1 MMRDSFFCKIFVKVK
16 KNTVICNEKHK
27 NNSNHHLTIM
37 KKIFFFVCCIA
48 VAAYSFGQQALGQRP
63 RVKSPVVNS
72 DGTVTFNF
80 YDPTAQQVSVTGDFE
95 EIHWQTLPMEHQ
107 ENGLWTVTTKQPL
120 NPELYSYSLS
130 VDGQRF
136 IDPANSY
143 VNRDIST
150 LSNIFIVTGSDDD
163 KGHLYQVNDVPHGTL
178 SRVWYDSPTLGQQR
192 RMTVYLP
199 ASYDGK
205 KRFPVMYL
213 LHGHGGDETSWGDL
227 GRTSQIMDNLIAEG
241 KAVPMIVVMPN
252 GNPTC
257 NAAPGWWHEGMYTPD
272 GNAFNQR
279 GAKASMEESFMDIV
293 NFVDSHYKTIRKRSA
308 RAVTGLSMGGG
319 HTFGISRLYPTVFDY
334 YGLQSA
340 AARFNKGDAKFD
352 EQMSRLF
359 ASKPRLFWIAIGKE
373 DFLMQMNTELRHY
386 LDEHQYPY
394 EYYENDGGHIWR
406 NWRIY
411 LSMFAQK
418 IFKDK

>member
-1 MMRDSFFCKIFVKVK
+1 
-16 KNTVICNEKHK
+16 
-27 NNSNHHLTIM
+27 M
-37 KKIFFFVCCIA
+37 KRILSLAVCGLLA
-48 VAAYSFGQQALGQRP
+48 VGSVAQQQLGMRP
-63 RVKSPVVNS
+63 RVQSPVVNA

-80 YDPTAQQVSVTGDFE
+80 YDPTAQAVSVFGDFK
-95 EIHWQTLPMEHQ
+95 EISGQQLDMTRQ
-107 ENGLWTVTTKQPL
+107 DNGIWSVTTSPL
-120 NPELYSYSLS
+120 APELYSYSLT

-150 LSNIFIVTGSDDD
+150 LSNIFIVSKTDSD
-163 KGHLYQVNDVPHGTL
+163 KGHLYTVNNVPHGTL

-192 RMTVYLP
+192 RMTIYLP
-199 ASYDGK
+199 PTYDGK

-213 LHGHGGDETSWGDL
+213 LHGHGGDETAWSDL

-241 KAVPMIVVMPN
+241 KCVPMIVVMPN

-279 GAKASMEESFMDIV
+279 GAKSTMEESFMDIV
-293 NFVDSHYKTIRKRSA
+293 NFVDSHYQTIQKRSA

-319 HTFGISRLYPTVFDY
+319 HTFGISRLYPQVFDY

-340 AARFNKGDAKFD
+340 ACRMPKELIPNTPNSMLNDDFD
-352 EQMSRLF
+352 GQMARLF
-359 ASKPRLFWIAIGKE
+359 ASKPKLFWIAIGKD
-373 DFLMQMNTELRHY
+373 DFLMQMNTELRQY
-386 LDEHQYPY
+386 LDAHHYPY

-411 LSMFAQK
+411 LTLFAQK
-418 IFKDK
+418 IFKE

>member
-1 MMRDSFFCKIFVKVK
+1 
-16 KNTVICNEKHK
+16 
-27 NNSNHHLTIM
+27 M
-37 KKIFFFVCCIA
+37 KRFIVMVCCCLMA
-48 VAAYSFGQQALGQRP
+48 LGSMAQQQLGQRP
-63 RVKSPVVNS
+63 RVKSPVVNA

-80 YDPTAQQVSVTGDFE
+80 YDPTAQHVSVNGDFR
-95 EIHWQTLPMEHQ
+95 EIGSQRLEMTKQ
-107 ENGLWTVTTKQPL
+107 DNGVWTVTTAPL

-136 IDPANSY
+136 VDPSNSY

-150 LSNIFIVTGSDDD
+150 LSNIFIVSKSSDD
-163 KGHLYQVNDVPHGTL
+163 KGHLYQVNNVPHGTL

-199 ASYDGK
+199 AAYDGK

-213 LHGHGGDETSWGDL
+213 LHGHGGDETAWGDL
-227 GRTSQIMDNLIAEG
+227 GRASQIMDNLIAEG
-241 KAVPMIVVMPN
+241 KCVPMIVVMPN

-279 GAKASMEESFMDIV
+279 GAKATMEESFLDIV
-293 NFVDSHYKTIRKRSA
+293 KYVDSHYQTIAKREG

-319 HTFGISRLYPTVFDY
+319 HTFGISRLYPETFDY

-340 AARFNKGDAKFD
+340 ATRMAFGGSDNQAKFD
-352 EQMSRLF
+352 EQMARLF
-359 ASKPRLFWIAIGKE
+359 NSKPKLYWIAIGKE
-373 DFLMQMNTELRHY
+373 DFLMQMNNDLRKY
-386 LDEHQYPY
+386 LDEKGYKY

-411 LSMFAQK
+411 LTMFAQK
-418 IFKDK
+418 IFK

>member
-1 MMRDSFFCKIFVKVK
+1 
-16 KNTVICNEKHK
+16 
-27 NNSNHHLTIM
+27 M
-37 KKIFFFVCCIA
+37 KKFMFLVCGCLMA
-48 VAAYSFGQQALGQRP
+48 MNSVAQQQLGQRA
-63 RVKSPVVNS
+63 RVQSPVVNA

-80 YDPTAQQVSVTGDFE
+80 YSPSAQRVSVSGDFD
-95 EIHWQTLPMEHQ
+95 EIRNQRLEMTKQ
-107 ENGLWTVTTKQPL
+107 ENGVWTVTTKAL

-136 IDPANSY
+136 VDPANSY

-150 LSNIFIVTGSDDD
+150 LSNIFIVTKSNDD
-163 KGHLYQVNDVPHGTL
+163 KGHLYSVNDVPHGTL

-199 ASYDGK
+199 AAYDGK
-205 KRFPVMYL
+205 KAFPVMYL
-213 LHGHGGDETSWGDL
+213 LHGHGGDETAWGDL
-227 GRTSQIMDNLIAEG
+227 GRASQIMDNLIAEG
-241 KAVPMIVVMPN
+241 KCVPMIVVMPN

-293 NFVDSHYKTIRKRSA
+293 NYVDSYYKTIKKRSG

-319 HTFGISRLYPTVFDY
+319 HTFGISRLYPETFDY

-340 AARFNKGDAKFD
+340 AARVQQNDAKFN

-359 ASKPRLFWIAIGKE
+359 SSKPKLFWIAIGKE
-373 DFLMQMNTELRHY
+373 DFLIQQNNGLRQY
-386 LDEHQYPY
+386 LDEHKYPY

-411 LSMFAQK
+411 LTMFAQK
-418 IFKDK
+418 IFRD

>member
-1 MMRDSFFCKIFVKVK
+1 
-16 KNTVICNEKHK
+16 
-27 NNSNHHLTIM
+27 M
-37 KKIFFFVCCIA
+37 KKFMFLVCGCLMA
-48 VAAYSFGQQALGQRP
+48 MNSVAQQQLGQRA
-63 RVKSPVVNS
+63 RVQSPVVNA

-80 YDPTAQQVSVTGDFE
+80 YSPSAQRVSVSGDFD
-95 EIHWQTLPMEHQ
+95 EIRSQRLEMTKQ
-107 ENGLWTVTTKQPL
+107 ENGVWTATTKVL
-120 NPELYSYSLS
+120 NPELYSYSLT

-136 IDPANSY
+136 VDPANSY

-150 LSNIFIVTGSDDD
+150 LSNIFIVTKSNDD
-163 KGHLYQVNDVPHGTL
+163 KGHLYSVNDVPHGTL

-199 ASYDGK
+199 AAYDGK
-205 KRFPVMYL
+205 KAFPVMYL
-213 LHGHGGDETSWGDL
+213 LHGHGGDETAWGDL
-227 GRTSQIMDNLIAEG
+227 GRASQIMDNLIAEG
-241 KAVPMIVVMPN
+241 KCVPMIVVMPN

-293 NFVDSHYKTIRKRSA
+293 NFVDSHYKTVKKRSG

-319 HTFGISRLYPTVFDY
+319 HTFGISRLYPETFDY

-340 AARFNKGDAKFD
+340 AARVQQNDAKFN

-359 ASKPRLFWIAIGKE
+359 SSKPKLFWIAIGKE
-373 DFLMQMNTELRHY
+373 DFLIQQNNGLRQY
-386 LDEHQYPY
+386 LDEHKYPY

-418 IFKDK
+418 IFRD

>member
-1 MMRDSFFCKIFVKVK
+1 
-16 KNTVICNEKHK
+16 
-27 NNSNHHLTIM
+27 M
-37 KKIFFFVCCIA
+37 KKFMFLVCGCLMA
-48 VAAYSFGQQALGQRP
+48 MNSVAQQQLGQRA
-63 RVKSPVVNS
+63 RVQSPVVNA

-80 YDPTAQQVSVTGDFE
+80 YSPSAQRVSVSGDFD
-95 EIHWQTLPMEHQ
+95 EIRNQRLEMTKQ
-107 ENGLWTVTTKQPL
+107 ENGVWTVTTKAL

-136 IDPANSY
+136 VDPANSY

-150 LSNIFIVTGSDDD
+150 LSNIFIVTKSNDD
-163 KGHLYQVNDVPHGTL
+163 KGHLYSVNDVPHGTL

-199 ASYDGK
+199 AAYDGK
-205 KRFPVMYL
+205 KVFPVMYL
-213 LHGHGGDETSWGDL
+213 LHGHGGDETAWGDL
-227 GRTSQIMDNLIAEG
+227 GRASQIMDNLIAEG
-241 KAVPMIVVMPN
+241 KCVPMIVVMPN
-252 GNPTC
+252 GNPAC

-293 NFVDSHYKTIRKRSA
+293 NYVDSHYKTIKKRSG

-319 HTFGISRLYPTVFDY
+319 HTFGISRLYPETFDY

-340 AARFNKGDAKFD
+340 AARVQQNDAKFN
-352 EQMSRLF
+352 EQMTRLF
-359 ASKPRLFWIAIGKE
+359 SSKPKLFWIAIGKE
-373 DFLMQMNTELRHY
+373 DFLIQQNNGLRQY
-386 LDEHQYPY
+386 LDEHKYPY

-411 LSMFAQK
+411 LTMFAQK
-418 IFKDK
+418 IFRD

>member
-1 MMRDSFFCKIFVKVK
+1 
-16 KNTVICNEKHK
+16 
-27 NNSNHHLTIM
+27 M
-37 KKIFFFVCCIA
+37 KRLFLSVCCCMMA
-48 VAAYSFGQQALGQRP
+48 VSSFSQQALGMRP
-63 RVKSPVVNS
+63 RVQSPVVNA

-80 YDPTAQQVSVTGDFE
+80 YSPRAQEVSVTGDFE
-95 EIHWQTLPMEHQ
+95 QIHWLTLPMVKQ
-107 ENGLWTVTTKQPL
+107 DNGVWTVTTKKL
-120 NPELYSYSLS
+120 APELYSYSLT

-136 IDPANSY
+136 VDPANSY

-150 LSNIFIVTGSDDD
+150 LSNIFIVTNSKDD
-163 KGHLYQVNDVPHGTL
+163 KGHLYQVNNVPHGTL

-199 ASYDGK
+199 AAYDGK

-213 LHGHGGDETSWGDL
+213 LHGHGGDETAWGDL

-272 GNAFNQR
+272 GNAFNNR
-279 GAKASMEESFMDIV
+279 GAKATMEESFMDIV
-293 NFVDSHYKTIRKRSA
+293 NYVDSHYRTIKKRSA

-319 HTFGISRLYPTVFDY
+319 HTFGISCLYPDVFDY
-334 YGLQSA
+334 YGLLSA
-340 AARFNKGDAKFD
+340 AARLKKDDAQFD
-352 EQMSRLF
+352 AQMARLF
-359 ASKPRLFWIAIGKE
+359 ASNPKLYWIAIGNE
-373 DFLMQMNTELRHY
+373 DFLLQMNNELRTY
-386 LDEHQYPY
+386 LDNHHYTY

-411 LSMFAQK
+411 LTMFAQRL
-418 IFKDK
+418 FR

>member
-1 MMRDSFFCKIFVKVK
+1 
-16 KNTVICNEKHK
+16 
-27 NNSNHHLTIM
+27 M
-37 KKIFFFVCCIA
+37 KKFMFLVCGCLMA
-48 VAAYSFGQQALGQRP
+48 MNSVAQQQLGQRA
-63 RVKSPVVNS
+63 RVQSPVVNA

-80 YDPTAQQVSVTGDFE
+80 YSPSAQRVSVSGDFD
-95 EIHWQTLPMEHQ
+95 EIRNQRLEMTKQ
-107 ENGLWTVTTKQPL
+107 ENGVWTVTTKAL

-136 IDPANSY
+136 VDPANSY

-150 LSNIFIVTGSDDD
+150 LSNIFIVTKSNDD
-163 KGHLYQVNDVPHGTL
+163 KGHLYSVNDVPHGTL

-199 ASYDGK
+199 AAYDGK
-205 KRFPVMYL
+205 KVFPVMYL
-213 LHGHGGDETSWGDL
+213 LHGHGGDETAWGDL
-227 GRTSQIMDNLIAEG
+227 GRASQIMDNLIAEG
-241 KAVPMIVVMPN
+241 KCVPMIVVMPN

-293 NFVDSHYKTIRKRSA
+293 NFVDSHYKTVKKRSG

-319 HTFGISRLYPTVFDY
+319 HTFGISRLYPETFDY

-340 AARFNKGDAKFD
+340 AARVQQNDAKFN

-359 ASKPRLFWIAIGKE
+359 SSKPKLFWIAIGKE
-373 DFLMQMNTELRHY
+373 DFLIQQNNGLRQY
-386 LDEHQYPY
+386 LDAHNYPY

-418 IFKDK
+418 IFRD

>member
-1 MMRDSFFCKIFVKVK
+1 
-16 KNTVICNEKHK
+16 
-27 NNSNHHLTIM
+27 M
-37 KKIFFFVCCIA
+37 KKFMFLVCGCLMA
-48 VAAYSFGQQALGQRP
+48 MNSVAQQQLGQRA
-63 RVKSPVVNS
+63 RVQSPVVNA

-80 YDPTAQQVSVTGDFE
+80 YSPSAQRVSVSGDFD
-95 EIHWQTLPMEHQ
+95 EIRNQRLEMTKQ
-107 ENGLWTVTTKQPL
+107 ENGVWTATTKVL

-136 IDPANSY
+136 VDPANSY

-150 LSNIFIVTGSDDD
+150 LSNIFIVTKSNDD
-163 KGHLYQVNDVPHGTL
+163 KGHLYSVNDVPHGTL

-199 ASYDGK
+199 AAYDGK
-205 KRFPVMYL
+205 KAFPVMYL
-213 LHGHGGDETSWGDL
+213 LHGHGGDETAWGDL
-227 GRTSQIMDNLIAEG
+227 GRASQIMDNLIAEG
-241 KAVPMIVVMPN
+241 KCVPMIVVMPN

-293 NFVDSHYKTIRKRSA
+293 NYVDSHYKTIKKRSG

-319 HTFGISRLYPTVFDY
+319 HTFGISRLYPETFDY

-340 AARFNKGDAKFD
+340 AARVQQNDAKFN
-352 EQMSRLF
+352 EQMTRLF
-359 ASKPRLFWIAIGKE
+359 SSKPKLFWIAIGKE
-373 DFLMQMNTELRHY
+373 DFLIQQNNGLRQY
-386 LDEHQYPY
+386 LDEHKYPY

-411 LSMFAQK
+411 LTMFAQK
-418 IFKDK
+418 IFRD

>member
-1 MMRDSFFCKIFVKVK
+1 MKRLMILASCCLIAMSSF
-16 KNTVICNEKHK
+16 
-27 NNSNHHLTIM
+27 
-37 KKIFFFVCCIA
+37 A
-48 VAAYSFGQQALGQRP
+48 QQQLGQRP
-63 RVKSPVVNS
+63 RVKSPVINA
-72 DGTVTFNF
+72 DGTVTFNL
-80 YDPTAQQVSVTGDFE
+80 YAPSAQRVSVSGDFE
-95 EIHWQTLPMEHQ
+95 EIHGKRLDMTKQ
-107 ENGLWTVTTKQPL
+107 ENGVWTVTTEAL

-136 IDPANSY
+136 IDPGNSY

-150 LSNIFIVTGSDDD
+150 LSNIFIVTKSADD
-163 KGHLYQVNDVPHGTL
+163 KGHLYSVNDVPHGTL

-199 ASYDGK
+199 AAYDGK
-205 KRFPVMYL
+205 KSFPVMYL
-213 LHGHGGDETSWGDL
+213 LHGHGGDETAWGDL
-227 GRTSQIMDNLIAEG
+227 GRASQIMDNLIAEG
-241 KAVPMIVVMPN
+241 KCVPMIVVMPN

-272 GNAFNQR
+272 GNAFRDR

-293 NFVDSHYKTIRKRSA
+293 NFIDSHYKTIAKRSG

-319 HTFGISRLYPTVFDY
+319 HTFGISRMYPETFDY

-340 AARFNKGDAKFD
+340 AARIPQDRAKFD
-352 EQMSRLF
+352 EQMARLF
-359 ASKPRLFWIAIGKE
+359 GSKPKLYWIAIGKE
-373 DFLMQMNTELRHY
+373 DFLIQGNTQLRQY
-386 LDEHQYPY
+386 LDSKGYPY

-411 LSMFAQK
+411 LTLFAQK
-418 IFKDK
+418 IFK

>member
-1 MMRDSFFCKIFVKVK
+1 
-16 KNTVICNEKHK
+16 
-27 NNSNHHLTIM
+27 M
-37 KKIFFFVCCIA
+37 KRILSLAVCGLLA
-48 VAAYSFGQQALGQRP
+48 VGSVAQQQLGMRP
-63 RVKSPVVNS
+63 RVQSPVVNA

-80 YDPTAQQVSVTGDFE
+80 YDPTAQAVSVFGDFK
-95 EIHWQTLPMEHQ
+95 EISGQQLDMTRQ
-107 ENGLWTVTTKQPL
+107 DNGIWTVTTSPL
-120 NPELYSYSLS
+120 APELYSYSLT

-150 LSNIFIVTGSDDD
+150 LSNIFIVSKTDSD
-163 KGHLYQVNDVPHGTL
+163 KGHLYAVNNVPHGTL

-192 RMTVYLP
+192 RMTIYLP
-199 ASYDGK
+199 PTYDGK

-213 LHGHGGDETSWGDL
+213 LHGHGGDETAWSDL
-227 GRTSQIMDNLIAEG
+227 GRTSQIMDNLIADG
-241 KAVPMIVVMPN
+241 KCVPMIVVMPN

-279 GAKASMEESFMDIV
+279 GAKSTMEESFMDIV
-293 NFVDSHYKTIRKRSA
+293 NFVDSHYQTIQKRSA

-319 HTFGISRLYPTVFDY
+319 HTFGISRFYPQVFDY

-340 AARFNKGDAKFD
+340 ACRMPKELIPNTPNSKLNDDFD
-352 EQMSRLF
+352 GQMARLF
-359 ASKPRLFWIAIGKE
+359 ASKPKLFWIAIGKD
-373 DFLMQMNTELRHY
+373 DFLMQMNTELRQY
-386 LDEHQYPY
+386 LDAHHYPY

-411 LSMFAQK
+411 LTLFAQK
-418 IFKDK
+418 IFKE

>member
-1 MMRDSFFCKIFVKVK
+1 
-16 KNTVICNEKHK
+16 
-27 NNSNHHLTIM
+27 M
-37 KKIFFFVCCIA
+37 KRFIVMVCCCLMA
-48 VAAYSFGQQALGQRP
+48 LGSMAQQQLGQRP
-63 RVKSPVVNS
+63 RVKSPVVNA

-80 YDPTAQQVSVTGDFE
+80 YDPTAQRVSVNGDFR
-95 EIHWQTLPMEHQ
+95 EIGSQRLEMTKQ
-107 ENGLWTVTTKQPL
+107 DNGVWTVTTAPL

-136 IDPANSY
+136 VDPSNSY

-150 LSNIFIVTGSDDD
+150 LSNIFIVSKSSDD
-163 KGHLYQVNDVPHGTL
+163 KGHLYQVNNVPHGTL

-199 ASYDGK
+199 AAYDGK

-213 LHGHGGDETSWGDL
+213 LHGHGGDETAWGDL
-227 GRTSQIMDNLIAEG
+227 GRASQIMDNLIAEG
-241 KAVPMIVVMPN
+241 KCVPMIVVMPN

-279 GAKASMEESFMDIV
+279 GAKATMEESFLDIV
-293 NFVDSHYKTIRKRSA
+293 KYVDSHYQTIAKREG

-319 HTFGISRLYPTVFDY
+319 HTFGISRLYPETFDY

-340 AARFNKGDAKFD
+340 ATRMAFGGSDNQTKFD
-352 EQMSRLF
+352 EQMARLF
-359 ASKPRLFWIAIGKE
+359 NSKPKLYWIAIGKE
-373 DFLMQMNTELRHY
+373 DFLMQMNNDLRKY
-386 LDEHQYPY
+386 LDEKGYKY

-411 LSMFAQK
+411 LTMFAQK
-418 IFKDK
+418 IFK

>member
-1 MMRDSFFCKIFVKVK
+1 MMKRL
-16 KNTVICNEKHK
+16 
-27 NNSNHHLTIM
+27 LTLL
-37 KKIFFFVCCIA
+37 CCCTIA
-48 VAAYSFGQQALGQRP
+48 VVSFGQQALGQRP
-63 RVKSPVVNS
+63 RVKSPVVNA

-80 YDPTAQQVSVTGDFE
+80 YDPSAQQVSVTGDFD
-95 EIHWQTLPMEHQ
+95 EIKWKTLPMTRQ
-107 ENGLWTVTTKQPL
+107 DNGVWTVTTEPL
-120 NPELYSYSLS
+120 HPELYSYSLT

-150 LSNIFIVTGSDDD
+150 LSNIFIVSKTNDD

-178 SRVWYDSPTLGQQR
+178 ARVWYNSPTLGQQR

-199 ASYDGK
+199 AAYDGK

-213 LHGHGGDETSWGDL
+213 LHGHGGDETAWGDL

-241 KAVPMIVVMPN
+241 RAVPMIVVMPN

-279 GAKASMEESFMDIV
+279 GAKATMEESFMDIV
-293 NFVDSHYKTIRKRSA
+293 RFVDSQYKTIRKRSA

-319 HTFGISRLYPTVFDY
+319 HTFGISRLYPDVFDY

-340 AARFNKGDAKFD
+340 AARMRPDDAKFD
-352 EQMSRLF
+352 EQMARLF
-359 ASKPRLFWIAIGKE
+359 ASKPKLYWIAIGKE
-373 DFLMQMNTELRHY
+373 DFLLNMNNELRKY
-386 LDEHQYPY
+386 LDAKGYTY

-411 LSMFAQK
+411 LTLFAQK
-418 IFKDK
+418 LFHE

>member
-1 MMRDSFFCKIFVKVK
+1 
-16 KNTVICNEKHK
+16 
-27 NNSNHHLTIM
+27 M
-37 KKIFFFVCCIA
+37 KKFMFLVCGCLMA
-48 VAAYSFGQQALGQRP
+48 MNSVAQQQLGQRA
-63 RVKSPVVNS
+63 RVQSPVVNA

-80 YDPTAQQVSVTGDFE
+80 YSPSAQRVSVSGDFD
-95 EIHWQTLPMEHQ
+95 EIRNQRLEMTKQ
-107 ENGLWTVTTKQPL
+107 ENGVWTVTTKAL

-136 IDPANSY
+136 VDPANSY

-150 LSNIFIVTGSDDD
+150 LSNIFIVTKSNDD
-163 KGHLYQVNDVPHGTL
+163 KGHLYSVNDVPHGTL

-199 ASYDGK
+199 AAYDGK
-205 KRFPVMYL
+205 RAFPVMYL
-213 LHGHGGDETSWGDL
+213 LHGHGGDETAWGDL
-227 GRTSQIMDNLIAEG
+227 GRASQIMDNLIAEG
-241 KAVPMIVVMPN
+241 KCVPMIVVMPN

-293 NFVDSHYKTIRKRSA
+293 NFVDSHYKTVKKRSG

-319 HTFGISRLYPTVFDY
+319 HTFGISRLYPETFDY

-340 AARFNKGDAKFD
+340 AARVQQNDAKFN

-359 ASKPRLFWIAIGKE
+359 SSKPKLFWIAIGKE
-373 DFLMQMNTELRHY
+373 DFLIQQNNGLRQY
-386 LDEHQYPY
+386 LDAHNYPY

-411 LSMFAQK
+411 LSMFAQRL
-418 IFKDK
+418 F

>member
-1 MMRDSFFCKIFVKVK
+1 
-16 KNTVICNEKHK
+16 
-27 NNSNHHLTIM
+27 M
-37 KKIFFFVCCIA
+37 KKFMFLVCGCLMA
-48 VAAYSFGQQALGQRP
+48 MNSVAQQQLGQRS
-63 RVKSPVVNS
+63 RVQSPVVNA

-80 YDPTAQQVSVTGDFE
+80 YSPSAQRVSVSGDFD
-95 EIHWQTLPMEHQ
+95 EIRNQRLEMTKQ
-107 ENGLWTVTTKQPL
+107 ENGVWTVTTKAL

-136 IDPANSY
+136 VDPANSY

-150 LSNIFIVTGSDDD
+150 LSNIFIVTKSNDD
-163 KGHLYQVNDVPHGTL
+163 KGHLYSVNDVPHGTL

-199 ASYDGK
+199 AAYDGK
-205 KRFPVMYL
+205 KAFPVMYL
-213 LHGHGGDETSWGDL
+213 LHGHGGDETAWGDL
-227 GRTSQIMDNLIAEG
+227 GRASQIMDNLIAEG
-241 KAVPMIVVMPN
+241 KCVPMIVVMPN

-293 NFVDSHYKTIRKRSA
+293 NYVDSYYKTIKKRSG

-319 HTFGISRLYPTVFDY
+319 HTFGISRLYPETFDY

-340 AARFNKGDAKFD
+340 AARVQQNDAKFN

-359 ASKPRLFWIAIGKE
+359 SSKPKLFWIAIGKE
-373 DFLMQMNTELRHY
+373 DFLIQQNNGLRQY
-386 LDEHQYPY
+386 LDEHKYPY

-411 LSMFAQK
+411 LTMFAQK
-418 IFKDK
+418 IFRD

>member
-1 MMRDSFFCKIFVKVK
+1 
-16 KNTVICNEKHK
+16 
-27 NNSNHHLTIM
+27 M
-37 KKIFFFVCCIA
+37 KKFMFLVCGCLMA
-48 VAAYSFGQQALGQRP
+48 MNSVAQQQFGQRA
-63 RVKSPVVNS
+63 RVQSPVVNA

-80 YDPTAQQVSVTGDFE
+80 YSPSAQRVSVSGDFD
-95 EIHWQTLPMEHQ
+95 EIRNQRLEMTKQ
-107 ENGLWTVTTKQPL
+107 ENGVWTVTTKAL

-136 IDPANSY
+136 VDPANSY

-150 LSNIFIVTGSDDD
+150 LSNIFIVTKSNDD
-163 KGHLYQVNDVPHGTL
+163 KGHLYSVNDVPHGTL

-199 ASYDGK
+199 AAYDGK
-205 KRFPVMYL
+205 KAFPVMYL
-213 LHGHGGDETSWGDL
+213 LHGHGGDETAWGDL
-227 GRTSQIMDNLIAEG
+227 GRASQIMDNLIAEG
-241 KAVPMIVVMPN
+241 KCVPMIVVMPN

-293 NFVDSHYKTIRKRSA
+293 NFVDSHYKTVKKRSG

-319 HTFGISRLYPTVFDY
+319 HTFGISRLYPETFDY

-340 AARFNKGDAKFD
+340 AARVQQNDAKFN

-359 ASKPRLFWIAIGKE
+359 SSKPKLFWIAIGKE
-373 DFLMQMNTELRHY
+373 DFLIQQNNGLRQY
-386 LDEHQYPY
+386 LDAHNYPY

-418 IFKDK
+418 IFRD

>member
-1 MMRDSFFCKIFVKVK
+1 MILAGAM
-16 KNTVICNEKHK
+16 
-27 NNSNHHLTIM
+27 LMTIGSL
-37 KKIFFFVCCIA
+37 A
-48 VAAYSFGQQALGQRP
+48 QQQLGQRP
-63 RVKSPVVNS
+63 RVKSPEVHT

-80 YDPTAQQVSVTGDFE
+80 YDPTATAVSVNGDFN
-95 EIHWQTLPMEHQ
+95 EISNKRLDMTKQD
-107 ENGLWTVTTKQPL
+107 NGVWTVTTSQL
-120 NPELYSYSLS
+120 APELYSYSFT
-130 VDGQRF
+130 VDGQR
-136 IDPANSY
+136 IVDPANSY

-150 LSNIFIVTGSDDD
+150 LSNIFIVTKADDD
-163 KGHLYQVNDVPHGTL
+163 KGHLYQVNNVPHGTL

-192 RMTVYLP
+192 RMTIYLP
-199 ASYDGK
+199 PTYDGK

-213 LHGHGGDETSWGDL
+213 LHGHGGDETAWGDL

-241 KAVPMIVVMPN
+241 RCVPMIVVMPN

-272 GNAFNQR
+272 GNAFRDR
-279 GAKASMEESFMDIV
+279 GAKSTMEESFMDIV
-293 NFVDSHYKTIRKRSA
+293 NFVDSHYQTIAKRSG

-319 HTFGISRLYPTVFDY
+319 HTFGIARLYPETFDY

-340 AARFNKGDAKFD
+340 ACRMPRELMPNTPASALNQDFD
-352 EQMSRLF
+352 GQMARLF
-359 ASKPRLFWIAIGKE
+359 NSKPKLFWIAIGKE

-386 LDEHQYPY
+386 MDEKGYNY

-411 LSMFAQK
+411 LTMFAQK
-418 IFKDK
+418 IFK

>member
-1 MMRDSFFCKIFVKVK
+1 MFLVCGCLMAM
-16 KNTVICNEKHK
+16 
-27 NNSNHHLTIM
+27 NS
-37 KKIFFFVCCIA
+37 
-48 VAAYSFGQQALGQRP
+48 VAQQQLGQRA
-63 RVKSPVVNS
+63 RVQSPVVNA

-80 YDPTAQQVSVTGDFE
+80 YSPSAQRVSVSGDFD
-95 EIHWQTLPMEHQ
+95 EIRNQRLEMTKQ
-107 ENGLWTVTTKQPL
+107 ENGVWTVTTKAL

-136 IDPANSY
+136 VDPANSY

-150 LSNIFIVTGSDDD
+150 LSNIFIVTKSDDD
-163 KGHLYQVNDVPHGTL
+163 KGHLYSVNDVPHGTL

-199 ASYDGK
+199 AAYDGK
-205 KRFPVMYL
+205 KAFPVMYL
-213 LHGHGGDETSWGDL
+213 LHGHGGDETAWGDL
-227 GRTSQIMDNLIAEG
+227 GRASQIMDNLIAEG
-241 KAVPMIVVMPN
+241 KCVPMIVVMPN

-279 GAKASMEESFMDIV
+279 GAKASMDESFMDIV
-293 NFVDSHYKTIRKRSA
+293 NYVDSHYKTIKKRSG

-319 HTFGISRLYPTVFDY
+319 HTFGISRLYPETFDY

-340 AARFNKGDAKFD
+340 AARVQQNDAKFN
-352 EQMSRLF
+352 EQMTRLF
-359 ASKPRLFWIAIGKE
+359 SSKPKLFWIAIGKE
-373 DFLMQMNTELRHY
+373 DFLIQQNNGLRQY
-386 LDEHQYPY
+386 LDEHKYPY

-411 LSMFAQK
+411 LTMFAQK
-418 IFKDK
+418 IFRD

>member
-1 MMRDSFFCKIFVKVK
+1 MAVSSF
-16 KNTVICNEKHK
+16 
-27 NNSNHHLTIM
+27 
-37 KKIFFFVCCIA
+37 A
-48 VAAYSFGQQALGQRP
+48 QQALGQRP
-63 RVKSPVVNS
+63 RVQSPVVNA

-80 YDPTAQQVSVTGDFE
+80 YDPSAQEVFVAGDFN
-95 EIHWQTLPMEHQ
+95 EISGQRLPMTKQ
-107 ENGLWTVTTKQPL
+107 DNGVWTVTTQAL
-120 NPELYSYSLS
+120 NPELYSYSLN

-150 LSNIFIVTGSDDD
+150 LSNIFILTKDAAD

-199 ASYDGK
+199 AAYDGK
-205 KRFPVMYL
+205 KQFPVMYL
-213 LHGHGGDETSWGDL
+213 LHGHGGDETAWGDL
-227 GRTSQIMDNLIAEG
+227 GRASQIMDNLIAEG
-241 KAVPMIVVMPN
+241 KCVPMIVVMPN

-272 GNAFNQR
+272 GNAFR
-279 GAKASMEESFMDIV
+279 DLGAKASMEESFMDIV
-293 NFVDSHYKTIRKRSA
+293 NYVDSHYSTIAKRSG

-319 HTFGISRLYPTVFDY
+319 HTFGISRLYPETFDY

-340 AARFNKGDAKFD
+340 AARFRSDDAKFN
-352 EQMSRLF
+352 EQMARLF
-359 ASKPRLFWIAIGKE
+359 ASKPKLYWIAIGKE
-373 DFLMQMNTELRHY
+373 DFLMQMNSQLRQY
-386 LDEHQYPY
+386 LDAHNYPY

-411 LSMFAQK
+411 LTLFAQK
-418 IFKDK
+418 IFKD

>member
-1 MMRDSFFCKIFVKVK
+1 
-16 KNTVICNEKHK
+16 
-27 NNSNHHLTIM
+27 M
-37 KKIFFFVCCIA
+37 KRILSLAVCGLLA
-48 VAAYSFGQQALGQRP
+48 VGSVAQQQLGMRP
-63 RVKSPVVNS
+63 RVQSPVVNA

-80 YDPTAQQVSVTGDFE
+80 YDPTAQAVSVFGDFK
-95 EIHWQTLPMEHQ
+95 EISGQQLDMTRQ
-107 ENGLWTVTTKQPL
+107 DNGIWTVTTSPL
-120 NPELYSYSLS
+120 APELYSYSLT

-150 LSNIFIVTGSDDD
+150 LSNIFIVSKTDSD
-163 KGHLYQVNDVPHGTL
+163 KGHLYAVNNVPHGTL

-192 RMTVYLP
+192 RMTIYLP
-199 ASYDGK
+199 PTYDGK

-213 LHGHGGDETSWGDL
+213 LHGHGGDETAWSDL

-241 KAVPMIVVMPN
+241 KCVPMIVVMPN

-279 GAKASMEESFMDIV
+279 GAKSTMEESFMDIV
-293 NFVDSHYKTIRKRSA
+293 NFVDSHYQTIQKRSA

-319 HTFGISRLYPTVFDY
+319 HTFGISRLYPETFDY

-340 AARFNKGDAKFD
+340 ACRMPKELIPNTPNSKLNEDFD
-352 EQMSRLF
+352 GQMARLF
-359 ASKPRLFWIAIGKE
+359 ASKPKLFWIAIGKD
-373 DFLMQMNTELRHY
+373 DFLMQMNTELRQY
-386 LDEHQYPY
+386 LDAHHYPY

-411 LSMFAQK
+411 LTLFAQK
-418 IFKDK
+418 IFKE

>member
-1 MMRDSFFCKIFVKVK
+1 
-16 KNTVICNEKHK
+16 
-27 NNSNHHLTIM
+27 M
-37 KKIFFFVCCIA
+37 KKFMFLVCGCLMA
-48 VAAYSFGQQALGQRP
+48 MNSVAQQQLGQHA
-63 RVKSPVVNS
+63 RVQSPVVNA

-80 YDPTAQQVSVTGDFE
+80 YSPSAQRVSVSGDFD
-95 EIHWQTLPMEHQ
+95 EIRNQRLEMTKQ
-107 ENGLWTVTTKQPL
+107 ENGVWTVTTKAL

-136 IDPANSY
+136 VDPANSY

-150 LSNIFIVTGSDDD
+150 LSNIFIVTKSNDD
-163 KGHLYQVNDVPHGTL
+163 KGHLYSVNDVPHGTL

-199 ASYDGK
+199 AAYDGK
-205 KRFPVMYL
+205 KAFPVMYL
-213 LHGHGGDETSWGDL
+213 LHGHGGDETAWGDL
-227 GRTSQIMDNLIAEG
+227 GRASQIMDNLIAEG
-241 KAVPMIVVMPN
+241 KCVPMIVVMPN

-293 NFVDSHYKTIRKRSA
+293 NFVDSHYKTVKKRSG

-319 HTFGISRLYPTVFDY
+319 HTFGISRLYPETFDY

-340 AARFNKGDAKFD
+340 AARVQQNDAKFN

-359 ASKPRLFWIAIGKE
+359 SSKPKLFWIAIGKE
-373 DFLMQMNTELRHY
+373 DFLIQQNNGLRQY
-386 LDEHQYPY
+386 LDAHNYPY

-418 IFKDK
+418 IFRD

>member
-1 MMRDSFFCKIFVKVK
+1 
-16 KNTVICNEKHK
+16 
-27 NNSNHHLTIM
+27 M
-37 KKIFFFVCCIA
+37 KKTITILTACLMA
-48 VAAYSFGQQALGQRP
+48 VGSMAQQQLGQRP
-63 RVKSPVVNS
+63 RVTSPVVNS

-80 YDPTAQQVSVTGDFE
+80 YDPTAQQVSVRGDFD
-95 EIHWQTLPMEHQ
+95 EISSKALPMTKQ
-107 ENGLWTVTTKQPL
+107 DNGVWTVTTQPL
-120 NPELYSYSLS
+120 APELYSYSLT

-150 LSNIFIVTGSDDD
+150 LSNIFIVTNAADD
-163 KGHLYQVNDVPHGTL
+163 KGHLYSVNNVPHGSL
-178 SRVWYDSPTLGQQR
+178 SRIWYDSPTLGQQR

-199 ASYDGK
+199 PQYDGK

-213 LHGHGGDETSWGDL
+213 LHGHGGDETAWGDL

-241 KAVPMIVVMPN
+241 KCTPMIVVMPN

-272 GNAFNQR
+272 GNAFRDR
-279 GAKASMEESFMDIV
+279 GAKATMEESFMDIV
-293 NFVDSHYKTIRKRSA
+293 NFIDSHYKTIAKRSG
-308 RAVTGLSMGGG
+308 RALTGLSMGGG
-319 HTFGISRLYPTVFDY
+319 HTFGISRLYPETFDY

-340 AARFNKGDAKFD
+340 ACRMPRELVPDTPNSRLNDDFD
-352 EQMSRLF
+352 GQMARLF
-359 ASKPRLFWIAIGKE
+359 ASKPKLYWIAIGKD
-373 DFLMQMNTELRHY
+373 DFLMQMNTDLRQY
-386 LDEHQYPY
+386 LDLHHYPY

-411 LSMFAQK
+411 LTMFAQK
-418 IFKDK
+418 IFKN

>member
-1 MMRDSFFCKIFVKVK
+1 MFLVCGCLMAM
-16 KNTVICNEKHK
+16 
-27 NNSNHHLTIM
+27 NS
-37 KKIFFFVCCIA
+37 
-48 VAAYSFGQQALGQRP
+48 VAQQQLGQRA
-63 RVKSPVVNS
+63 RVQSPVVNA

-80 YDPTAQQVSVTGDFE
+80 YSPSAQRVSVSGDFD
-95 EIHWQTLPMEHQ
+95 EIRNQRLEMTKQ
-107 ENGLWTVTTKQPL
+107 ENGVWTVTTKAL

-136 IDPANSY
+136 VDPANSY

-150 LSNIFIVTGSDDD
+150 LSNIFIVTKGNDD

-178 SRVWYDSPTLGQQR
+178 ARVWYDSPTLGQQR

-199 ASYDGK
+199 AAYDGK
-205 KRFPVMYL
+205 KVFPVMYL
-213 LHGHGGDETSWGDL
+213 LHGHGGDETAWGDL
-227 GRTSQIMDNLIAEG
+227 GRASQIMDNLIAEG
-241 KAVPMIVVMPN
+241 KCVPMIVVMPN

-293 NFVDSHYKTIRKRSA
+293 NYVDSHYKTIKKRSG

-319 HTFGISRLYPTVFDY
+319 HTFGISRLYPETFDY

-340 AARFNKGDAKFD
+340 AARVQQNDAKFN

-359 ASKPRLFWIAIGKE
+359 SSKPKLFWIAIGKE
-373 DFLMQMNTELRHY
+373 DFLIQQNNGLRQY
-386 LDEHQYPY
+386 LDEHKYPY

-411 LSMFAQK
+411 LTMFAQK
-418 IFKDK
+418 IFRD

>member
-1 MMRDSFFCKIFVKVK
+1 
-16 KNTVICNEKHK
+16 
-27 NNSNHHLTIM
+27 M
-37 KKIFFFVCCIA
+37 KKFMFLVCGCLMA
-48 VAAYSFGQQALGQRP
+48 MNSVAQQQLGQRA
-63 RVKSPVVNS
+63 RVQSPVVNA

-80 YDPTAQQVSVTGDFE
+80 YSPSAQRVSVSGDFD
-95 EIHWQTLPMEHQ
+95 EIRNQRLEMTKQ
-107 ENGLWTVTTKQPL
+107 ENGVWTVTTKAL

-136 IDPANSY
+136 VDPANSY

-150 LSNIFIVTGSDDD
+150 LSNIFIVTKSNDD
-163 KGHLYQVNDVPHGTL
+163 KGHLYSVNDVPHGTL

-199 ASYDGK
+199 AAYDGK
-205 KRFPVMYL
+205 KAFPVMYL
-213 LHGHGGDETSWGDL
+213 LHGHGGDETAWGDL
-227 GRTSQIMDNLIAEG
+227 GRASQIMDNLIAEG
-241 KAVPMIVVMPN
+241 KCVPMIVVMTN

-293 NFVDSHYKTIRKRSA
+293 NYVDSHYKTIKKRSG

-319 HTFGISRLYPTVFDY
+319 HTFGISRLYPETFDY

-340 AARFNKGDAKFD
+340 AARVQQNDAKFN
-352 EQMSRLF
+352 EQMTRLF
-359 ASKPRLFWIAIGKE
+359 SSKPKLFWIAIGKE
-373 DFLMQMNTELRHY
+373 DFLIQQNNGLRQY
-386 LDEHQYPY
+386 LDEHKYPY

-411 LSMFAQK
+411 LTMFAQK
-418 IFKDK
+418 IFRD

>member
-1 MMRDSFFCKIFVKVK
+1 
-16 KNTVICNEKHK
+16 
-27 NNSNHHLTIM
+27 M
-37 KKIFFFVCCIA
+37 KRILSLAVCGLLA
-48 VAAYSFGQQALGQRP
+48 VGSVAQQQLGMRP
-63 RVKSPVVNS
+63 RVQSPVVNV

-80 YDPTAQQVSVTGDFE
+80 YDPTAQAVSVFGDFK
-95 EIHWQTLPMEHQ
+95 EISGQQLDMTRQ
-107 ENGLWTVTTKQPL
+107 DNGIWTVTTSPL
-120 NPELYSYSLS
+120 APELYSYSLT

-150 LSNIFIVTGSDDD
+150 LSNIFIVSKTDSD
-163 KGHLYQVNDVPHGTL
+163 KGHLYTVNNVPHGTL

-192 RMTVYLP
+192 RMTIYLP
-199 ASYDGK
+199 PTYDGK

-213 LHGHGGDETSWGDL
+213 LHGHGGDETAWSDL

-241 KAVPMIVVMPN
+241 KCVPMIVVMPN

-279 GAKASMEESFMDIV
+279 GAKSTMEESFMDIV
-293 NFVDSHYKTIRKRSA
+293 NFVDSHYQTIQKRSA

-319 HTFGISRLYPTVFDY
+319 HTFGISRLYPQVFDY

-340 AARFNKGDAKFD
+340 ACRMPKELIPNTPNSKLNDDFD
-352 EQMSRLF
+352 GQMARLF
-359 ASKPRLFWIAIGKE
+359 ASKPKLFWIAIGKD
-373 DFLMQMNTELRHY
+373 DFLMQMNTELRQY
-386 LDEHQYPY
+386 LDAHHYPY

-411 LSMFAQK
+411 LTLFAQK
-418 IFKDK
+418 IFKE

>member
-1 MMRDSFFCKIFVKVK
+1 MTKQD
-16 KNTVICNEKHK
+16 
-27 NNSNHHLTIM
+27 
-37 KKIFFFVCCIA
+37 
-48 VAAYSFGQQALGQRP
+48 
-63 RVKSPVVNS
+63 
-72 DGTVTFNF
+72 
-80 YDPTAQQVSVTGDFE
+80 
-95 EIHWQTLPMEHQ
+95 
-107 ENGLWTVTTKQPL
+107 NGVWTVTTKAL

-136 IDPANSY
+136 VDPANSY

-150 LSNIFIVTGSDDD
+150 LSNIFIVTKSADD

-192 RMTVYLP
+192 RMTIYLP
-199 ASYDGK
+199 PSYDGK
-205 KRFPVMYL
+205 KQFPVMYL
-213 LHGHGGDETSWGDL
+213 LHGHGGDETAWGDL

-241 KAVPMIVVMPN
+241 KCVPMIVVMPN

-279 GAKASMEESFMDIV
+279 GAKATMEESFMDIV
-293 NFVDSHYKTIRKRSA
+293 RFVDSHYKTIAKRSG

-319 HTFGISRLYPTVFDY
+319 HTFGISRLYPNEFDY

-340 AARFNKGDAKFD
+340 AARMQPNDPKFD
-352 EQMSRLF
+352 EQMARLF
-359 ASKPRLFWIAIGKE
+359 ASKPRLYWIAIGKE
-373 DFLMQMNTELRHY
+373 DFLSQMNTQLRNYLNDHHY
-386 LDEHQYPY
+386 AY

-411 LSMFAQK
+411 LTMFAQK
-418 IFKDK
+418 IFR

>member
-1 MMRDSFFCKIFVKVK
+1 MALGSM
-16 KNTVICNEKHK
+16 
-27 NNSNHHLTIM
+27 
-37 KKIFFFVCCIA
+37 A
-48 VAAYSFGQQALGQRP
+48 QQQLGQRP
-63 RVKSPVVNS
+63 RVKSPVVNA

-80 YDPTAQQVSVTGDFE
+80 YDPTAQRVSVNGDFR
-95 EIHWQTLPMEHQ
+95 EIGSQRLEMTKQ
-107 ENGLWTVTTKQPL
+107 DNGVWTVTTAPL

-136 IDPANSY
+136 VDPSNSY

-150 LSNIFIVTGSDDD
+150 LSNIFIVSKSSDD
-163 KGHLYQVNDVPHGTL
+163 KGHLYQVNNVPHGTL

-199 ASYDGK
+199 AAYDGK

-213 LHGHGGDETSWGDL
+213 LHGHGGDETAWGDL
-227 GRTSQIMDNLIAEG
+227 GRASQIMDNLIAEG
-241 KAVPMIVVMPN
+241 KCVPMIVVMPN

-279 GAKASMEESFMDIV
+279 GAKATMEESFLDIV
-293 NFVDSHYKTIRKRSA
+293 KYIDSHYQTIAKREG

-319 HTFGISRLYPTVFDY
+319 HTFGISRLYPETFDY

-340 AARFNKGDAKFD
+340 ATRMAFGGSDNQAKFD
-352 EQMSRLF
+352 EQMARLF
-359 ASKPRLFWIAIGKE
+359 NSKPKLYWIAIGKE
-373 DFLMQMNTELRHY
+373 DFLMQMNNDLRKY
-386 LDEHQYPY
+386 LDEKGYKY

-411 LSMFAQK
+411 LTMFAQK
-418 IFKDK
+418 IFK

>member
-1 MMRDSFFCKIFVKVK
+1 
-16 KNTVICNEKHK
+16 
-27 NNSNHHLTIM
+27 M
-37 KKIFFFVCCIA
+37 KKFMFLVCGCLMA
-48 VAAYSFGQQALGQRP
+48 MNSVAQQQLGQRA
-63 RVKSPVVNS
+63 RVQSPVVNA

-80 YDPTAQQVSVTGDFE
+80 YSPSAQRVSVSGDFD
-95 EIHWQTLPMEHQ
+95 EIRNQRLEMAKQ
-107 ENGLWTVTTKQPL
+107 ENGVWTVTTKAL

-136 IDPANSY
+136 VDPANSY

-150 LSNIFIVTGSDDD
+150 LSNIFIVTKSNDD
-163 KGHLYQVNDVPHGTL
+163 KGHLYSVNDVPHGTL

-199 ASYDGK
+199 AAYDGK
-205 KRFPVMYL
+205 RRFPVMYL
-213 LHGHGGDETSWGDL
+213 LHGHGGDETAWGDL
-227 GRTSQIMDNLIAEG
+227 GRASQIMDNLIAEG
-241 KAVPMIVVMPN
+241 KCVPMIVVMPN

-293 NFVDSHYKTIRKRSA
+293 NYVDSHYKTIKKRSG

-319 HTFGISRLYPTVFDY
+319 HTFGISRLYPETFDY

-340 AARFNKGDAKFD
+340 AARVQQNDAKFN

-359 ASKPRLFWIAIGKE
+359 SSKPKLFWIAIGKE
-373 DFLMQMNTELRHY
+373 DFLIQQNNGLRQY
-386 LDEHQYPY
+386 LDEHKYPY

-411 LSMFAQK
+411 LTMFAQK
-418 IFKDK
+418 IFRD

>member
-1 MMRDSFFCKIFVKVK
+1 MKRIMFIAGFCMM
-16 KNTVICNEKHK
+16 
-27 NNSNHHLTIM
+27 
-37 KKIFFFVCCIA
+37 A
-48 VAAYSFGQQALGQRP
+48 VTCFGQQALRQRP
-63 RVKSPVVNS
+63 RVQSPVINE

-80 YDPTAQQVSVTGDFE
+80 YDPTAQNVSVSGDFE
-95 EIHWQTLPMEHQ
+95 EIRGKRLPMTKQ
-107 ENGLWTVTTKQPL
+107 DNGVWTVTTAPL

-136 IDPANSY
+136 IDPSNSY

-150 LSNIFIVTGSDDD
+150 LSNIFIVTKSSDD

-199 ASYDGK
+199 AAYDGER
-205 KRFPVMYL
+205 RFPVMYL

-227 GRTSQIMDNLIAEG
+227 GRASQIMDNLIAEG

-257 NAAPGWWHEGMYTPD
+257 NAAPGWWHENMYTPD

-293 NFVDSHYKTIRKRSA
+293 NFMDSHYKTIANRSG

-319 HTFGISRLYPTVFDY
+319 HTFGISRLYPEQFDY

-340 AARFNKGDAKFD
+340 AARMQKDNPRFE
-352 EQMSRLF
+352 EQMAKLF
-359 ASKPRLFWIAIGKE
+359 NSKPKLYWIAIGKE
-373 DFLMQMNTELRHY
+373 DFLMQGNTQLREY
-386 LDEHQYPY
+386 LDSKGYPY

-411 LSMFAQK
+411 LTMFAQK
-418 IFKDK
+418 IFK